1 MNRLFDEVKR
11 LYYYRFNDDTAREYS
26 IIESCFCDVH
36 GNVLCLGDTVSW
48 HGKVHK
54 VSLISGKWCLTRRKS
69 DSTRLLDV
77 EDLNDVVEKDLDHL
91 ILIK

>member
-1 MNRLFDEVKR
+1 MCKMIFEIKDCCNTERVKS
-11 LYYYRFNDDTAREYS
+11 D
-26 IIESCFCDVH
+26 FCDAN
-36 GNVLCLGDTVSW
+36 GRVLCLGDTVSW
-48 HGKVHK
+48 RGIVHK

-77 EDLNDVVEKDLDHL
+77 EYLKDMVEKDLDHL